1 MKTMFTKFAFPII
14 FEFCFMNAYN
24 MLFPVNPKN
33 KKQITILETIIVKN
47 THLFS
52 KEALQLLTKQL
63 KRRSL

>member
-1 MKTMFTKFAFPII
+1 
-14 FEFCFMNAYN
+14 MNAYN